1 MLKTDTGRRENDL
14 RAALTGLCGAVLLL
28 CWGLW
33 PVPARAVSISPDTL
47 GNAMSLLSTSADCAG
62 ENLSRNR
69 VVCRETLAG
78 ASRGQVAREV
88 AEEVTG
94 AGLRQMGRVSG
105 RLGMRTLGAAAT
117 GAARAVGPAGKLAA
131 SWEFGHKL
139 GDAVYEQAVAPRI
152 EAHLQEKARAEQ
164 QKIRE
169 QGNLLRSDRALAQE
183 YREILLER
191 GPEDADAYLERRSR
205 AARSPSTGPLD
216 RLDENLERTERARR
230 AAQAME
236 ERPGNGRS
244 GGWPLPE
251 VGAGGAETRSRTDRP
266 RTERAQARERRETQ
280 SERVL
285 GDTRAEP
292 DRQNR
297 TGRESSTRRR
307 DRYDENSR
315 RTEQARQTPGLMEED
330 TGSYRRDSRSSPSMD
345 AEGGETCTP
354 TRYERMAQQCSH
366 VNREL
371 ENWLASFLNN
381 DSISCRAL
389 ERGVEEHIRAF
400 EACYRRVAARD
411 PSFQDCPWASGIE
424 SWRQITANTLGSS
437 CED

>member
-236 ERPGNGRS
+236 E
-244 GGWPLPE
+244 
-251 VGAGGAETRSRTDRP
+251 
-266 RTERAQARERRETQ
+266 
-280 SERVL
+280 
-285 GDTRAEP
+285 
-292 DRQNR
+292 
-297 TGRESSTRRR
+297 
-307 DRYDENSR
+307 
-315 RTEQARQTPGLMEED
+315 D
-330 TGSYRRDSRSSPSMD
+330 TGSYRRGSRPSPGTD
-345 AEGGETCTP
+345 AGGGETCTT
-354 TRYERMAQQCSH
+354 TRLERMTQQCSH
-366 VNREL
+366 VDRKFK
-371 ENWLASFLNN
+371 NWL
-381 DSISCRAL
+381 DSLVYSDPVSCGAM
-389 ERGVEEHIRAF
+389 ERRLQEHIRAYDSCF
-400 EACYRRVAARD
+400 RRIAARD
-411 PSFQDCPWASGIE
+411 PSFQDCDWASDME
-424 SWRQITANTLGSS
+424 EWRQVTANVFASY
-437 CED
+437 CHD